1 MVKEGRRNDKQ
12 EMEKIK
18 EENRKG
24 IKKEWTRK
32 RTGTGYKEW

>member
-1 MVKEGRRNDKQ
+1 MVEEGRRDDKQ

-18 EENRKG
+18 EENTKG